1 MTGRGSK
8 RGRRTI
14 NGAARKSASAGKKF
28 LSALLL
34 CLMLAFSFAG
44 YAFAAPDD
52 GKGAAQGG
60 TSAQAN
66 SPVSPEEM
74 SAAAQGIIN
83 WKISDIGADTLL
95 SDSYIAL
102 AGSTPG
108 DWYPI
113 ALSRL
118 GYKTDYSGYLAVLEQ
133 NVKERYALDGG
144 LSAAKATEWHR
155 IILAVLASG
164 GNPRDID
171 GIDLVAD
178 GTYNRG
184 KTASLGRQGINGWIW
199 GLIALDSK
207 SWEVP
212 KDAYYTRDDIILQI
226 LSAQLENGGFALTG
240 EAADPDITAM
250 ALQALAPY
258 YNSETVYTLPGGTA
272 SEEEKKTTVRKAAEA
287 ALECLSGLQSAQGD
301 FFSWGTQNSESCS
314 QVIIALCALGIDPL
328 CDERFIKNGVTLWDG
343 LMRYRREDGG
353 FLHSFS
359 YDSNNPTSLP
369 DASNS
374 MAGEQALLALCALIR
389 QKKGMRSLYDFLPD
403 FTAEQTAEIKE
414 SEAEIANAPQTDA
427 QGLALL
433 LKKHY
438 DMPADL
444 RRYVKNYPLLS
455 KCAYAAGLDPSAY
468 AEAASPSRPPEEN
481 GVITFFTKA
490 ERDETDALPA
500 QEDITSDY
508 YVAVLRLMRSL
519 ETSED
524 FEGKAEYKE
533 KLRRTMEAIVRLRAE
548 ISAIESEISSELCP
562 IESVTLKKR
571 DKTQELFARYNAL
584 HESDREKILHY
595 EDLIKAKTKL
605 DGTVRAIWIAAG
617 SLALAALLLAGL
629 IISIKRRRHRRI
641 RELEELASMYE
652 DEDEADENITKRT
665 DDL

>member
-14 NGAARKSASAGKKF
+14 NGAARKGASAGKKY

-34 CLMLAFSFAG
+34 CLMLALSFAG
-44 YAFAAPDD
+44 YAFAAPDE
-52 GKGAAQGG
+52 GEGEAQGG
-60 TSAQAN
+60 ASAQAG
-66 SPVSPEEM
+66 PVSPEEM

-118 GYKTDYSGYLAVLEQ
+118 GCKTDYSGYLAVLEQ

-155 IILAVLASG
+155 ITLAVLASG

-272 SEEEKKTTVRKAAEA
+272 SEEAKKTTVRKAAEA

-389 QKKGMRSLYDFLPD
+389 QKKGMRALYDFLPD
-403 FTAEQTAEIKE
+403 FTAEQTAEIKGL
-414 SEAEIANAPQTDA
+414 EAEIANAPQTDA

-468 AEAASPSRPPEEN
+468 AESASPSRPPEEN

>member
-44 YAFAAPDD
+44 YAFAASDD
-52 GKGAAQGG
+52 GKGAVQSGA
-60 TSAQAN
+60 SAQAG
-66 SPVSPEEM
+66 PVSLEEM
-74 SAAAQGIIN
+74 TAAAQGIIN

-287 ALECLSGLQSAQGD
+287 ALECLSGLQSEQGD

-389 QKKGMRSLYDFLPD
+389 QKKGMRALYDFLPD
-403 FTAEQTAEIKE
+403 FTAEQAAEIKE
-414 SEAEIANAPQTDA
+414 SEAEIARAPQTDA

-468 AEAASPSRPPEEN
+468 AESASPSRPPEEN

-500 QEDITSDY
+500 PEDITSDY

-533 KLRRTMEAIVRLRAE
+533 KLRRAMEAIVRLRAE

-605 DGTVRAIWIAAG
+605 DGTVRAVWIAAA

-629 IISIKRRRHRRI
+629 IISIKRRRHRRA

-652 DEDEADENITKRT
+652 DEDEENENITKRT

>member
-52 GKGAAQGG
+52 GKGAVQSGA
-60 TSAQAN
+60 SAQAGA
-66 SPVSPEEM
+66 VSPEEM

-272 SEEEKKTTVRKAAEA
+272 SEEAKKTTVRKAAEA
-287 ALECLSGLQSAQGD
+287 ALECLSGLQSEQGD

-403 FTAEQTAEIKE
+403 FTAEQTAEIKGL
-414 SEAEIANAPQTDA
+414 EAEIARAPQTDA

-468 AEAASPSRPPEEN
+468 AESASPSRPPEEN

-533 KLRRTMEAIVRLRAE
+533 KLRRAMEAIVRLRAE

-629 IISIKRRRHRRI
+629 IISIKRRRHRRA
-641 RELEELASMYE
+641 RELEELAGMYE

>member
-14 NGAARKSASAGKKF
+14 NGAARKGAFAGKKY

-34 CLMLAFSFAG
+34 CLMLALSFAG
-44 YAFAAPDD
+44 YAFAAPDE
-52 GKGAAQGG
+52 GEGAAQGG
-60 TSAQAN
+60 TSAQAG
-66 SPVSPEEM
+66 PVSPEEM

-287 ALECLSGLQSAQGD
+287 ALECLSGLQSEQGD

-403 FTAEQTAEIKE
+403 FTAEQTAEIKGL
-414 SEAEIANAPQTDA
+414 EAEIARAPQTDA

-468 AEAASPSRPPEEN
+468 AESASPSRPPEEN

-533 KLRRTMEAIVRLRAE
+533 KLRRAMEAIVRLRAE
-548 ISAIESEISSELCP
+548 ISAIEGEISSELCP

-629 IISIKRRRHRRI
+629 IISIKRHRHRRA

>member
-1 MTGRGSK
+1 MTGRSGK
-8 RGRRTI
+8 KDGRTI
-14 NGAARKSASAGKKF
+14 NGAAQKCASAGKKY

-34 CLMLAFSFAG
+34 CLMLALSFAG
-44 YAFAAPDD
+44 YAL
-52 GKGAAQGG
+52 AAQDDENGE
-60 TSAQAN
+60 AQSGA
-66 SPVSPEEM
+66 VSLEEM

-95 SDSYIAL
+95 SDGYIAL

-155 IILAVLASG
+155 IILAVLAAG

-212 KDAYYTRDDIILQI
+212 EDAYYTRDDIILQI
-226 LSAQLENGGFALTG
+226 LSEQLENGGFALTG

-258 YNSETVYTLPGGTA
+258 YNSEKVYTLPGK
-272 SEEEKKTTVRKAAEA
+272 EEKTTVKMAADA

-359 YDSNNPTSLP
+359 YDSDNPTSLP

-389 QKKGMRSLYDFLPD
+389 QKKGMRALYDFLPD

-414 SEAEIANAPQTDA
+414 LEAETARAPQTDA

-455 KCAYAAGLDPSAY
+455 EYAYSAGLDPSVY

-490 ERDETDALPA
+490 QRDETDALPA
-500 QEDITSDY
+500 PEDITSDY

-524 FEGKAEYKE
+524 FDGKAEYNE
-533 KLRRTMEAIVRLRAE
+533 KLRRAMEQIVRLRAE
-548 ISAIESEISSELCP
+548 ISALDSEISSELCP

-571 DKTQELFARYNAL
+571 EKTRELFARYNAL
-584 HESDREKILHY
+584 NESDREKLLHY

-605 DGTVRAIWIAAG
+605 DGIVRAIWITAG
-617 SLALAALLLAGL
+617 SLALAALLLTGL
-629 IISIKRRRHRRI
+629 IIRIKHRRHRRV
-641 RELEELASMYE
+641 RELEELAGMYE
-652 DEDEADENITKRT
+652 DEDEANENITKT
-665 DDL
+665 DG

>member
-14 NGAARKSASAGKKF
+14 NGAARKSASAGKKY

-34 CLMLAFSFAG
+34 CLMLALSFAG

-52 GKGAAQGG
+52 GKGAVQSG
-60 TSAQAN
+60 TSAQTGPI
-66 SPVSPEEM
+66 SLEEM

-118 GYKTDYSGYLAVLEQ
+118 GCKTDYSGYLAVLEQ
-133 NVKERYALDGG
+133 NVKERYTLDGG

-258 YNSETVYTLPGGTA
+258 YNSEKVYTLPGG
-272 SEEEKKTTVRKAAEA
+272 EKKITVRKAAEA

-403 FTAEQTAEIKE
+403 FTAEQTAEIKGL
-414 SEAEIANAPQTDA
+414 EAEIANAPQTDA

-468 AEAASPSRPPEEN
+468 AESASPSRPPEEN

-490 ERDETDALPA
+490 QRDETDALPA

-533 KLRRTMEAIVRLRAE
+533 KLRRAMEAIVRLRAE

-629 IISIKRRRHRRI
+629 IISIKRRRHRRA
-641 RELEELASMYE
+641 RELEELAGMYE

>member
-52 GKGAAQGG
+52 GKGAVQSGA
-60 TSAQAN
+60 SAQAGA
-66 SPVSPEEM
+66 VSPEEM

-258 YNSETVYTLPGGTA
+258 YNSETVYTLPGGAA
-272 SEEEKKTTVRKAAEA
+272 SGKEEKTTVRKAAEA
-287 ALECLSGLQSAQGD
+287 ALECLSGLQSEQGD

-403 FTAEQTAEIKE
+403 FTAEQTAEIKGL
-414 SEAEIANAPQTDA
+414 EAEIARAPQTDA

-468 AEAASPSRPPEEN
+468 AESASPSRPPEEN

-533 KLRRTMEAIVRLRAE
+533 KLRRAMEAIVRLRAE

-629 IISIKRRRHRRI
+629 IISIKRRRHRRA
-641 RELEELASMYE
+641 RELEELAGMYE

>member
-14 NGAARKSASAGKKF
+14 NGAARKSASAGKKY

-34 CLMLAFSFAG
+34 CLMLVLSFAG

-52 GKGAAQGG
+52 GKGAVQSGA
-60 TSAQAN
+60 SAQA
-66 SPVSPEEM
+66 SAVSPEEM

-95 SDSYIAL
+95 SDSYISL

-118 GYKTDYSGYLAVLEQ
+118 GCKTDYSGYLAVLEQ

-155 IILAVLASG
+155 ITLAVLASG

-258 YNSETVYTLPGGTA
+258 YNSETVYTLPGGAA
-272 SEEEKKTTVRKAAEA
+272 SGKEKKTTVRKAAEA
-287 ALECLSGLQSAQGD
+287 ALECLSGLQSEQGD

-389 QKKGMRSLYDFLPD
+389 QKKGMRALYDFLPD
-403 FTAEQTAEIKE
+403 FTAEQTAEIKGL
-414 SEAEIANAPQTDA
+414 EAETARAPQTDA

-444 RRYVKNYPLLS
+444 RRYVKNYPQLS
-455 KCAYAAGLDPSAY
+455 KCAYAAGLDPSVY

-490 ERDETDALPA
+490 QRDETDALPA
-500 QEDITSDY
+500 PEDITSDY

-524 FEGKAEYKE
+524 FEGKAEYNE
-533 KLRRTMEAIVRLRAE
+533 KLRRAMEAIVRLRAE

-571 DKTQELFARYNAL
+571 EKTEELFARYNAL

-629 IISIKRRRHRRI
+629 IISIKRRRHRRA
-641 RELEELASMYE
+641 RELEELAGMYE

>member
-1 MTGRGSK
+1 
-8 RGRRTI
+8 
-14 NGAARKSASAGKKF
+14 
-28 LSALLL
+28 
-34 CLMLAFSFAG
+34 MLALSFAG
-44 YAFAAPDD
+44 YAFAAPDN
-52 GKGAAQGG
+52 GKGAVQSGA
-60 TSAQAN
+60 SAQAGA
-66 SPVSPEEM
+66 VSTEEM
-74 SAAAQGIIN
+74 SDAAQGIIN

-118 GYKTDYSGYLAVLEQ
+118 GCKTDYSGYLAVLEQ

-155 IILAVLASG
+155 ITLAVLASG

-353 FLHSFS
+353 FIHSFS
-359 YDSNNPTSLP
+359 YDSDNPTSLP

-389 QKKGMRSLYDFLPD
+389 QKKGMRALYDFLPD
-403 FTAEQTAEIKE
+403 FTAEQAAAIKE
-414 SEAEIANAPQTDA
+414 LEAEIANAPQTDA

-438 DMPADL
+438 DMPADM

-455 KCAYAAGLDPSAY
+455 KCAYSAGLDPSAY
-468 AEAASPSRPPEEN
+468 AESASPSRPPEEN

-500 QEDITSDY
+500 PEDITSDY

-533 KLRRTMEAIVRLRAE
+533 KLRRAMEAIVRLRAE

-605 DGTVRAIWIAAG
+605 DGTVRAVWIAAG

-629 IISIKRRRHRRI
+629 IISIKRRRHRRA

>member
-44 YAFAAPDD
+44 YAFAAPDE
-52 GKGAAQGG
+52 GEGAAQGG
-60 TSAQAN
+60 ASAQTGT
-66 SPVSPEEM
+66 VSLEEM

-272 SEEEKKTTVRKAAEA
+272 SGKEEKTTVRKAAEA

-389 QKKGMRSLYDFLPD
+389 QKKGMRALYDFLPD
-403 FTAEQTAEIKE
+403 FTAEQTAEIKGL
-414 SEAEIANAPQTDA
+414 EAEIANAPQTDA

-468 AEAASPSRPPEEN
+468 AESASPSRPPEEN

-490 ERDETDALPA
+490 QRDETDALPA
-500 QEDITSDY
+500 PEDITSDY

-524 FEGKAEYKE
+524 FEGKAEYNE
-533 KLRRTMEAIVRLRAE
+533 KLRRAMEAIVRLRAE

-605 DGTVRAIWIAAG
+605 DGTVRAVWIAAA
-617 SLALAALLLAGL
+617 SVALAALLLAGL
-629 IISIKRRRHRRI
+629 IISIKRRRHRRA

>member
-60 TSAQAN
+60 ASAQAGA
-66 SPVSPEEM
+66 VSLEEM
-74 SAAAQGIIN
+74 TAAAQGIIN

-118 GYKTDYSGYLAVLEQ
+118 GCKTDYSGYLAVLEQ

-272 SEEEKKTTVRKAAEA
+272 SEEEKKTTVRKAADA

-389 QKKGMRSLYDFLPD
+389 QKKGMRALYDFLPD
-403 FTAEQTAEIKE
+403 FTAEQAAAIKE
-414 SEAEIANAPQTDA
+414 SEAEIARAPQADA

-468 AEAASPSRPPEEN
+468 AESASPSRPPEEN

-533 KLRRTMEAIVRLRAE
+533 KLCRTMEAIVRLRAE

-605 DGTVRAIWIAAG
+605 DGTVRAVWITAG
-617 SLALAALLLAGL
+617 CLALAALLLAGL
-629 IISIKRRRHRRI
+629 IIRIKRRRQRRV
-641 RELEELASMYE
+641 RELEELAGMYE
-652 DEDEADENITKRT
+652 DEDEENENITKRT

>member
-52 GKGAAQGG
+52 GKGAVQSGA
-60 TSAQAN
+60 SAQAGA
-66 SPVSPEEM
+66 VSPEEM

-258 YNSETVYTLPGGTA
+258 YNSETVYTLPGGAA
-272 SEEEKKTTVRKAAEA
+272 SGKEEKTTVRKAAEA
-287 ALECLSGLQSAQGD
+287 ALECLSGLQSEQGD

-403 FTAEQTAEIKE
+403 FTAEQTAEIKGL
-414 SEAEIANAPQTDA
+414 EAEIARAPQTDA

-468 AEAASPSRPPEEN
+468 AESASPSRPPEEN

-533 KLRRTMEAIVRLRAE
+533 KLRRAMEAIVRLRAE

-605 DGTVRAIWIAAG
+605 DGTARAIWIAAG
-617 SLALAALLLAGL
+617 SLALAALLLTGL
-629 IISIKRRRHRRI
+629 IISIKRRRHRRT

>member
-52 GKGAAQGG
+52 GKGAVQSGA
-60 TSAQAN
+60 SAQAGA
-66 SPVSPEEM
+66 VSPEEM

-118 GYKTDYSGYLAVLEQ
+118 GCKTDYSGYLAVLEQ

-155 IILAVLASG
+155 ITLAVLASG

-272 SEEEKKTTVRKAAEA
+272 SEEAKKTTVRKAAEA

-389 QKKGMRSLYDFLPD
+389 QKKGMRALYDFLPD
-403 FTAEQTAEIKE
+403 FTAEQTAEIKGL
-414 SEAEIANAPQTDA
+414 EAEIANAPQTDA

-490 ERDETDALPA
+490 QRDETDALPA
-500 QEDITSDY
+500 PEDITSDY

-524 FEGKAEYKE
+524 FEGKAEYNE

-629 IISIKRRRHRRI
+629 IISIKRRRHRRA

-652 DEDEADENITKRT
+652 DEDEENENITKRT

>member
-52 GKGAAQGG
+52 GKGAVQSGA
-60 TSAQAN
+60 SAQAGA
-66 SPVSPEEM
+66 VSPEEM

-258 YNSETVYTLPGGTA
+258 YNSETVYTLPGGAA
-272 SEEEKKTTVRKAAEA
+272 SGKEEKTTVRKAAEA

-359 YDSNNPTSLP
+359 YDSDNPASLP

-403 FTAEQTAEIKE
+403 FTAEQTAEIKGL
-414 SEAEIANAPQTDA
+414 EAEIARAPQTDA

-468 AEAASPSRPPEEN
+468 AESASPSRPPEEN

-500 QEDITSDY
+500 PEDITSDY

-533 KLRRTMEAIVRLRAE
+533 KLRRAMEAIVRLRAE

-605 DGTVRAIWIAAG
+605 DGTARAIWIAAG
-617 SLALAALLLAGL
+617 SLALAALLLTGL
-629 IISIKRRRHRRI
+629 IISIKRRRHRRT

>member
-52 GKGAAQGG
+52 GKGAVQSGA
-60 TSAQAN
+60 SAQAGA
-66 SPVSPEEM
+66 VSPEEM

-287 ALECLSGLQSAQGD
+287 ALECLSGLQSEQGD

-403 FTAEQTAEIKE
+403 FTAEQTAEIKGL
-414 SEAEIANAPQTDA
+414 EAEIARAPQTDA

-468 AEAASPSRPPEEN
+468 AESASPSRPPEEN

-533 KLRRTMEAIVRLRAE
+533 KLRRAMEAIVRLRAE

-605 DGTVRAIWIAAG
+605 DGTVRAVWIAAA

-652 DEDEADENITKRT
+652 DEDEENENITKRT

>member
-52 GKGAAQGG
+52 GKGAVQSGA
-60 TSAQAN
+60 SAQAGA
-66 SPVSPEEM
+66 VSPEEM

-258 YNSETVYTLPGGTA
+258 YNSETVYTLPGGAA
-272 SEEEKKTTVRKAAEA
+272 SGKEEKTTVRKAAEA

-359 YDSNNPTSLP
+359 YDSDNPASLP

-403 FTAEQTAEIKE
+403 FTAEQTAEIKGL
-414 SEAEIANAPQTDA
+414 EAEIARAPQTDA

-468 AEAASPSRPPEEN
+468 AESASPSRPPEEN

-500 QEDITSDY
+500 PEDITSDY

-524 FEGKAEYKE
+524 FEGKAEYNE
-533 KLRRTMEAIVRLRAE
+533 KLRRAMEAIVRLRAE

-605 DGTVRAIWIAAG
+605 DGTARAIWIAAG
-617 SLALAALLLAGL
+617 SLALAALLLTGL
-629 IISIKRRRHRRI
+629 IISIKRRRHRRT

>member
-52 GKGAAQGG
+52 GKGAVQSGA
-60 TSAQAN
+60 SAQAGA
-66 SPVSPEEM
+66 VSPEEM

-258 YNSETVYTLPGGTA
+258 YNSETVYTLPGGAA
-272 SEEEKKTTVRKAAEA
+272 SGKEEKTTVRKAAEA
-287 ALECLSGLQSAQGD
+287 ALECLSGLQSEQGD

-403 FTAEQTAEIKE
+403 FTAEQTAEIKGL
-414 SEAEIANAPQTDA
+414 EAEIARAPQTDA

-468 AEAASPSRPPEEN
+468 AESASPSRPPEEN

-533 KLRRTMEAIVRLRAE
+533 KLRRAMEAIVRLRAE

-605 DGTVRAIWIAAG
+605 DGTVRAVWIAAG

-629 IISIKRRRHRRI
+629 IISIKRRRHRRA
-641 RELEELASMYE
+641 RELEELAGMYE

>member
-1 MTGRGSK
+1 MTERGSK

-14 NGAARKSASAGKKF
+14 NGAARKGASAGKKY

-34 CLMLAFSFAG
+34 CLMLALSFAG
-44 YAFAAPDD
+44 YAFAAPDE
-52 GKGAAQGG
+52 GEGEAQGG
-60 TSAQAN
+60 ASAQAG
-66 SPVSPEEM
+66 PVSPEEM

-118 GYKTDYSGYLAVLEQ
+118 GCKTDYSGYLAVLEQ

-155 IILAVLASG
+155 ITLAVLASG

-272 SEEEKKTTVRKAAEA
+272 SEEAKKTTVRKAAEA

-403 FTAEQTAEIKE
+403 FTAEQTAEIKGL
-414 SEAEIANAPQTDA
+414 EAEIARAPQTDA

-468 AEAASPSRPPEEN
+468 AESASPSRPPEEN

-533 KLRRTMEAIVRLRAE
+533 KLRRAMEAIVRLRAE

>member
-1 MTGRGSK
+1 MTERGSK

-14 NGAARKSASAGKKF
+14 NGAARKSASAGKKY

-60 TSAQAN
+60 ASAQAGA
-66 SPVSPEEM
+66 VSLEEM
-74 SAAAQGIIN
+74 TAAAQGIIN

-133 NVKERYALDGG
+133 NVRERYALDGG

-155 IILAVLASG
+155 ITLAVLASG

-272 SEEEKKTTVRKAAEA
+272 SEEEKKTTVRKAADA

-359 YDSNNPTSLP
+359 YDSDNPASLP

-389 QKKGMRSLYDFLPD
+389 QKKGMRALYDFLPD
-403 FTAEQTAEIKE
+403 FTAEQAAAIKE
-414 SEAEIANAPQTDA
+414 SEAEIARAPQADA

-455 KCAYAAGLDPSAY
+455 KCAYVAGLDPSAY
-468 AEAASPSRPPEEN
+468 AESASPSRPPEEN

-533 KLRRTMEAIVRLRAE
+533 KLCRTMEAIVRLRAE

-605 DGTVRAIWIAAG
+605 DGTVRAVWITAG
-617 SLALAALLLAGL
+617 CLALAALLLAGL
-629 IISIKRRRHRRI
+629 IIRIKRRRQRRV
-641 RELEELASMYE
+641 RELEELAGMYE

>member
-52 GKGAAQGG
+52 GKGAVQSGA
-60 TSAQAN
+60 SAQAGA
-66 SPVSPEEM
+66 VSPEEM

-171 GIDLVAD
+171 GIDLVED

-258 YNSETVYTLPGGTA
+258 YNSETVYTLPGGAA
-272 SEEEKKTTVRKAAEA
+272 SGKEEKTTVRKAAEA
-287 ALECLSGLQSAQGD
+287 ALECLSGLQSEQGD

-403 FTAEQTAEIKE
+403 FTAEQTAEIKGL
-414 SEAEIANAPQTDA
+414 EAEIARAPQTDA

-468 AEAASPSRPPEEN
+468 AESASPSRPPEEN

-533 KLRRTMEAIVRLRAE
+533 KLRRAMEAIVRLRAE

-629 IISIKRRRHRRI
+629 IISIKRRRHRRA
-641 RELEELASMYE
+641 RELEELAGMYE

>member
-14 NGAARKSASAGKKF
+14 NGAARKGASAGKKY

-34 CLMLAFSFAG
+34 CLMLALSFAG
-44 YAFAAPDD
+44 YAFAAPDE
-52 GKGAAQGG
+52 GEGEAQGG
-60 TSAQAN
+60 ASAQAG
-66 SPVSPEEM
+66 PVSPEEM

-118 GYKTDYSGYLAVLEQ
+118 GCKTDYSGYLAVLEQ

-155 IILAVLASG
+155 ITLAVLASG

-272 SEEEKKTTVRKAAEA
+272 SEEAKKTTVRKAAEA

-403 FTAEQTAEIKE
+403 FTAEQTAEIKGL
-414 SEAEIANAPQTDA
+414 EAEIARAPQTDA

-468 AEAASPSRPPEEN
+468 AESASPSRPPEEN

-533 KLRRTMEAIVRLRAE
+533 KLRRAMEAIVRLRAE

-605 DGTVRAIWIAAG
+605 DGTVRAVWIAAA

-652 DEDEADENITKRT
+652 DEDEENENITKRT

>member
-14 NGAARKSASAGKKF
+14 NGAARKSASAGKKY
-28 LSALLL
+28 LSALLI
-34 CLMLAFSFAG
+34 CLMLALSFAG

-52 GKGAAQGG
+52 GKGAAQSGA
-60 TSAQAN
+60 SAQAGA
-66 SPVSPEEM
+66 VSPEEM
-74 SAAAQGIIN
+74 SAIAQGIIN

-118 GYKTDYSGYLAVLEQ
+118 GCKTDYSGYLAVLEQ
-133 NVKERYALDGG
+133 NIKERYALDGG

-272 SEEEKKTTVRKAAEA
+272 SEEEKKITVRKAAEA
-287 ALECLSGLQSAQGD
+287 ALECLSGLQSEQGD

-353 FLHSFS
+353 FIHSFS
-359 YDSNNPTSLP
+359 YDSDNPASRP

-389 QKKGMRSLYDFLPD
+389 QKKGMRALYDFLPD
-403 FTAEQTAEIKE
+403 FTAEQAAAIKE
-414 SEAEIANAPQTDA
+414 LEAEIARAPQTDA

-438 DMPADL
+438 DMPADM

-455 KCAYAAGLDPSAY
+455 KCAYSAGLDPSAY
-468 AEAASPSRPPEEN
+468 AESASPSRPPEEN

-490 ERDETDALPA
+490 QRDETDALPA
-500 QEDITSDY
+500 PEDITSDY
-508 YVAVLRLMRSL
+508 YVAVLRLMRSI
-519 ETSED
+519 ETSEEFD
-524 FEGKAEYKE
+524 GKAEYKE
-533 KLRRTMEAIVRLRAE
+533 KLRRAMEQIVRLRAE
-548 ISAIESEISSELCP
+548 ISAIESEISGELCP

-571 DKTQELFARYNAL
+571 EKTQELFARYNAL

-605 DGTVRAIWIAAG
+605 DGTVRAVWITAG
-617 SLALAALLLAGL
+617 CLALAALLLAGL
-629 IISIKRRRHRRI
+629 IIRIKRRRQRRV
-641 RELEELASMYE
+641 RELEELAGMYE
-652 DEDEADENITKRT
+652 DEDEEDENITKRT

>member
-52 GKGAAQGG
+52 GKGAVQSGA
-60 TSAQAN
+60 SAQAGA
-66 SPVSPEEM
+66 VSPEEM

-258 YNSETVYTLPGGTA
+258 YNSETVYTLPGGAA
-272 SEEEKKTTVRKAAEA
+272 SGKEEKTTVRKAAEA
-287 ALECLSGLQSAQGD
+287 ALECLSGLQSEQGD

-403 FTAEQTAEIKE
+403 FTAEQTAEIKGL
-414 SEAEIANAPQTDA
+414 EAEIARAPQTDA

-468 AEAASPSRPPEEN
+468 AESASPSRPPEEN

-533 KLRRTMEAIVRLRAE
+533 KLRRAMEAIVRLRAE

-605 DGTVRAIWIAAG
+605 DGTVRAVWIAAA

-652 DEDEADENITKRT
+652 DEDEENENITKRT

>member
-14 NGAARKSASAGKKF
+14 NGAARKGASAGKKF

-52 GKGAAQGG
+52 GKGAVQSGA
-60 TSAQAN
+60 SAQAGA
-66 SPVSPEEM
+66 VSPEEM

-226 LSAQLENGGFALTG
+226 LSVQLENGGFALTG

-287 ALECLSGLQSAQGD
+287 ALECLSGLQSEQGD

-389 QKKGMRSLYDFLPD
+389 QKKGMRALYDFLPD
-403 FTAEQTAEIKE
+403 FTAEQAAEIKGL
-414 SEAEIANAPQTDA
+414 EAEIARAPQTDA

-468 AEAASPSRPPEEN
+468 AESASPSRPPEEN

-533 KLRRTMEAIVRLRAE
+533 KLRRAMEAIVRLRAE

-605 DGTVRAIWIAAG
+605 DGTVRAVWIAAA

-652 DEDEADENITKRT
+652 DEDEENENITKRT

>member
-1 MTGRGSK
+1 MKGRGGK
-8 RGRRTI
+8 KDGRTI
-14 NGAARKSASAGKKF
+14 NGAAQKCTSAGKKY

-34 CLMLAFSFAG
+34 CLMLAISFAG

-52 GKGAAQGG
+52 ENGAAQSG
-60 TSAQAN
+60 A
-66 SPVSPEEM
+66 VSLEEM

-95 SDSYIAL
+95 SDSYISL

-199 GLIALDSK
+199 GLIALDSR

-212 KDAYYTRDDIILQI
+212 EDAYYTRDDIILQI

-258 YNSETVYTLPGGTA
+258 YNSEKVYTLPGK
-272 SEEEKKTTVRKAAEA
+272 EEKTTVKMAADA

-359 YDSNNPTSLP
+359 YDSDNPTSLP

-389 QKKGMRSLYDFLPD
+389 QKKGMRALYDFLPD

-414 SEAEIANAPQTDA
+414 LEAEIARAPQTDA

-455 KCAYAAGLDPSAY
+455 ECAYSAGLDPSVY

-490 ERDETDALPA
+490 QRDETDTLPA
-500 QEDITSDY
+500 PEDITSDY

-524 FEGKAEYKE
+524 FDGKAEYNE
-533 KLRRTMEAIVRLRAE
+533 KLRRAMEQIVRLRAE
-548 ISAIESEISSELCP
+548 ISALDSEISSELCP

-571 DKTQELFARYNAL
+571 EKTRELFARYNAL
-584 HESDREKILHY
+584 HESDREKLLHY

-605 DGTVRAIWIAAG
+605 DGTVRAIWITAG
-617 SLALAALLLAGL
+617 SLALAALLLTGL
-629 IISIKRRRHRRI
+629 IIRIKQRRHRRV
-641 RELEELASMYE
+641 RELEELAGMYE
-652 DEDEADENITKRT
+652 DEDEADENITKT
-665 DDL
+665 DG

>member
-1 MTGRGSK
+1 MTGHGGK
-8 RGRRTI
+8 KDGHTI
-14 NGAARKSASAGKKF
+14 NGAARKGASAGKKY
-28 LSALLL
+28 LSALLI
-34 CLMLAFSFAG
+34 CLMLALSFAG

-52 GKGAAQGG
+52 GKGAVQSGA
-60 TSAQAN
+60 SAQAGA
-66 SPVSPEEM
+66 VSPEEM
-74 SAAAQGIIN
+74 SAVAQGIIN

-118 GYKTDYSGYLAVLEQ
+118 GCKTDYSGYLAVLEQ

-272 SEEEKKTTVRKAAEA
+272 SEEEKKITVKKAAEA
-287 ALECLSGLQSAQGD
+287 ALECLSGLQSEQGD

-353 FLHSFS
+353 FIHSFS
-359 YDSNNPTSLP
+359 YDSDNPASRP

-389 QKKGMRSLYDFLPD
+389 QKKGMRALYDFLPD
-403 FTAEQTAEIKE
+403 FTAEQTAAIKE
-414 SEAEIANAPQTDA
+414 LEAETARAPQTDA

-468 AEAASPSRPPEEN
+468 AESASPSRPPEEN

-490 ERDETDALPA
+490 QRDETDALPA

-508 YVAVLRLMRSL
+508 YVAVLRLMRSI
-519 ETSED
+519 ETSEEFD
-524 FEGKAEYKE
+524 GKAEYKE
-533 KLRRTMEAIVRLRAE
+533 KLRRAMEQIVRLRAE
-548 ISAIESEISSELCP
+548 ISAIESEISGELCP

-571 DKTQELFARYNAL
+571 EKTQELFARYNAL

-605 DGTVRAIWIAAG
+605 DGTVRAVWITAG
-617 SLALAALLLAGL
+617 CLALAALLLAGL
-629 IISIKRRRHRRI
+629 IIRIKRRRQRRV
-641 RELEELASMYE
+641 RELEELAGMYE
-652 DEDEADENITKRT
+652 DEDEEDENITKRT

>member
-52 GKGAAQGG
+52 GKGAVQSGA
-60 TSAQAN
+60 SAQAGA
-66 SPVSPEEM
+66 VSPEEM

-171 GIDLVAD
+171 GIDLVED

-258 YNSETVYTLPGGTA
+258 YNSETVYTLPGGAA
-272 SEEEKKTTVRKAAEA
+272 SGKEEKTTVRKAAEA

-359 YDSNNPTSLP
+359 YDSDNPTSLP

-403 FTAEQTAEIKE
+403 FTAEQAAEIKE

-468 AEAASPSRPPEEN
+468 AESASPSRPPEEN

-500 QEDITSDY
+500 PEDITSDY

-629 IISIKRRRHRRI
+629 IISIKRRRHRRA
-641 RELEELASMYE
+641 RELEELAGMYE

>member
-52 GKGAAQGG
+52 GKGAVQSGA
-60 TSAQAN
+60 SAQAGA
-66 SPVSPEEM
+66 VSPEEM

-287 ALECLSGLQSAQGD
+287 ALECLSGLQSEQGD

-389 QKKGMRSLYDFLPD
+389 QKKGMRALYDFLPD
-403 FTAEQTAEIKE
+403 FTAEQTAEIKGL
-414 SEAEIANAPQTDA
+414 EAETARAPQTDA

-455 KCAYAAGLDPSAY
+455 KCAYAAGLDPSVY

-490 ERDETDALPA
+490 QRDETDALPA
-500 QEDITSDY
+500 PEDITSDY

-524 FEGKAEYKE
+524 FEGKAEYNE
-533 KLRRTMEAIVRLRAE
+533 KLRRAMEAIVRLRAE

-571 DKTQELFARYNAL
+571 EKTEELFARYNAL

-629 IISIKRRRHRRI
+629 IISIKRRRHRRA
-641 RELEELASMYE
+641 RELEELAGMYE

>member
-52 GKGAAQGG
+52 GKGAVQSGA
-60 TSAQAN
+60 SAQAGA
-66 SPVSPEEM
+66 VSPEEM

-287 ALECLSGLQSAQGD
+287 ALECLSGLQSEQGD

-403 FTAEQTAEIKE
+403 FTAEQTAEIKGL
-414 SEAEIANAPQTDA
+414 EAEIARAPQTDA

-444 RRYVKNYPLLS
+444 RRYGKNYPLLS

-468 AEAASPSRPPEEN
+468 AESASPSRPPEEN

-533 KLRRTMEAIVRLRAE
+533 KLRRAMEAIVRLRAE

-629 IISIKRRRHRRI
+629 IISIKRRRHRRA
-641 RELEELASMYE
+641 RELEELAGMYE

>member
-52 GKGAAQGG
+52 GKGAVQSGA
-60 TSAQAN
+60 SAQAGA
-66 SPVSPEEM
+66 VSPEEM

-403 FTAEQTAEIKE
+403 FTAEQTAEIKGL
-414 SEAEIANAPQTDA
+414 EAEIARAPQTDA

-468 AEAASPSRPPEEN
+468 AESASPSRPPEEN

-490 ERDETDALPA
+490 QRDETDALPA
-500 QEDITSDY
+500 PEDITSDY

-533 KLRRTMEAIVRLRAE
+533 KLRRAMEAIVRLRAE

-605 DGTVRAIWIAAG
+605 DGTVRAVWIAAG

-641 RELEELASMYE
+641 RELEELAGMYE

>member
-52 GKGAAQGG
+52 GKGAVQSGA
-60 TSAQAN
+60 SAQAGA
-66 SPVSPEEM
+66 VSPEEM

-272 SEEEKKTTVRKAAEA
+272 SEEAKKTTVRKAAEA
-287 ALECLSGLQSAQGD
+287 ALECLSGLQSEQGD

-353 FLHSFS
+353 FLHSLS

-403 FTAEQTAEIKE
+403 FTAEQTAEIKGL
-414 SEAEIANAPQTDA
+414 EAEIARAPQTDA

-468 AEAASPSRPPEEN
+468 AESASPSRPPEEN

-533 KLRRTMEAIVRLRAE
+533 KLRRAMEAIVRLRAE

-629 IISIKRRRHRRI
+629 IISIKRRRHRRA
-641 RELEELASMYE
+641 RELEELAGMYE

>member
-14 NGAARKSASAGKKF
+14 NGAARKSASAGKKY

-34 CLMLAFSFAG
+34 CLMLALSFAG

-60 TSAQAN
+60 ASAQAGA
-66 SPVSPEEM
+66 VSPEEM

-226 LSAQLENGGFALTG
+226 LSVQLENGGFALTG

-258 YNSETVYTLPGGTA
+258 YNSETVYTLPGGAA
-272 SEEEKKTTVRKAAEA
+272 SGKEKKTTVRKAAEA

-328 CDERFIKNGVTLWDG
+328 CDERFIKKGVTLWDG

-353 FLHSFS
+353 FIHSFS
-359 YDSNNPTSLP
+359 YDSDNPASLP

-403 FTAEQTAEIKE
+403 FTAEQTAAIKE
-414 SEAEIANAPQTDA
+414 LEAETARAPQTDA

-438 DMPADL
+438 DMPADM

-455 KCAYAAGLDPSAY
+455 KCAYSAGLDPSAY
-468 AEAASPSRPPEEN
+468 AESASPSRPPEEN

-605 DGTVRAIWIAAG
+605 DGTVRAVWITAG
-617 SLALAALLLAGL
+617 SLALAALLLTGL
-629 IISIKRRRHRRI
+629 IIRIKRRRQRRV
-641 RELEELASMYE
+641 RELEELAGMYE
-652 DEDEADENITKRT
+652 DEDEEDENITKRT

>member
-1 MTGRGSK
+1 M
-8 RGRRTI
+8 
-14 NGAARKSASAGKKF
+14 
-28 LSALLL
+28 
-34 CLMLAFSFAG
+34 
-44 YAFAAPDD
+44 
-52 GKGAAQGG
+52 
-60 TSAQAN
+60 
-66 SPVSPEEM
+66 
-74 SAAAQGIIN
+74 
-83 WKISDIGADTLL
+83 
-95 SDSYIAL
+95 
-102 AGSTPG
+102 
-108 DWYPI
+108 
-113 ALSRL
+113 
-118 GYKTDYSGYLAVLEQ
+118 
-133 NVKERYALDGG
+133 
-144 LSAAKATEWHR
+144 
-155 IILAVLASG
+155 
-164 GNPRDID
+164 
-171 GIDLVAD
+171 
-178 GTYNRG
+178 
-184 KTASLGRQGINGWIW
+184 
-199 GLIALDSK
+199 
-207 SWEVP
+207 
-212 KDAYYTRDDIILQI
+212 
-226 LSAQLENGGFALTG
+226 
-240 EAADPDITAM
+240 
-250 ALQALAPY
+250 
-258 YNSETVYTLPGGTA
+258 
-272 SEEEKKTTVRKAAEA
+272 
-287 ALECLSGLQSAQGD
+287 
-301 FFSWGTQNSESCS
+301 
-314 QVIIALCALGIDPL
+314 IIALCALGIDPL

-403 FTAEQTAEIKE
+403 FTAEQTAEIKGL
-414 SEAEIANAPQTDA
+414 EAEIARAPQTDA

-468 AEAASPSRPPEEN
+468 AESASPSRPPEEN

-533 KLRRTMEAIVRLRAE
+533 KLRRAMEAIVRLRAE

-629 IISIKRRRHRRI
+629 IISIKRRRHRRA
-641 RELEELASMYE
+641 RELEELAGMYE

>member
-1 MTGRGSK
+1 M
-8 RGRRTI
+8 
-14 NGAARKSASAGKKF
+14 
-28 LSALLL
+28 
-34 CLMLAFSFAG
+34 
-44 YAFAAPDD
+44 
-52 GKGAAQGG
+52 
-60 TSAQAN
+60 
-66 SPVSPEEM
+66 
-74 SAAAQGIIN
+74 
-83 WKISDIGADTLL
+83 
-95 SDSYIAL
+95 
-102 AGSTPG
+102 
-108 DWYPI
+108 
-113 ALSRL
+113 
-118 GYKTDYSGYLAVLEQ
+118 
-133 NVKERYALDGG
+133 
-144 LSAAKATEWHR
+144 
-155 IILAVLASG
+155 
-164 GNPRDID
+164 
-171 GIDLVAD
+171 AD

-199 GLIALDSK
+199 GLIALDSR

-258 YNSETVYTLPGGTA
+258 YNSEKVYTLPGG
-272 SEEEKKTTVRKAAEA
+272 EKKITVKKAAEA

-353 FLHSFS
+353 FIHSFS
-359 YDSNNPTSLP
+359 YDSDNPASRP

-389 QKKGMRSLYDFLPD
+389 QKKGMRALYDFLPD
-403 FTAEQTAEIKE
+403 FTAEQAAAIKE
-414 SEAEIANAPQTDA
+414 LEAETARAPQTDA

-438 DMPADL
+438 DMPADM

-455 KCAYAAGLDPSAY
+455 KCAYSAGLDPSVY
-468 AEAASPSRPPEEN
+468 AESASPSRPPEEN

-490 ERDETDALPA
+490 QRDETDALPA
-500 QEDITSDY
+500 PEDITSDY
-508 YVAVLRLMRSL
+508 YVAVLRLMRSI
-519 ETSED
+519 ETSEEFD
-524 FEGKAEYKE
+524 GKAEYKE
-533 KLRRTMEAIVRLRAE
+533 KLRRAMEQIVRLRAE
-548 ISAIESEISSELCP
+548 ISAIESEISGELCP
-562 IESVTLKKR
+562 IESVTMKKR
-571 DKTQELFARYNAL
+571 EKTQELFARYNAL

-605 DGTVRAIWIAAG
+605 DGTVRAVWITAG
-617 SLALAALLLAGL
+617 CLALAALLLAGL
-629 IISIKRRRHRRI
+629 IIRIKRRRQRRV
-641 RELEELASMYE
+641 RELEELAGMYE
-652 DEDEADENITKRT
+652 DEDEEDENITKRT

>member
-14 NGAARKSASAGKKF
+14 NGAARKSASAGKKY

-34 CLMLAFSFAG
+34 CLMLVLSFAG

-52 GKGAAQGG
+52 GKGAVQSGA
-60 TSAQAN
+60 SAQAGA
-66 SPVSPEEM
+66 VSPEEM

-95 SDSYIAL
+95 SDSYISL

-118 GYKTDYSGYLAVLEQ
+118 GCKTDYSGYLAVLEQ

-258 YNSETVYTLPGGTA
+258 YNSETVYTLPRGTA

-359 YDSNNPTSLP
+359 YDSDNPTSRP

-389 QKKGMRSLYDFLPD
+389 QKKGMRALYDFLPD
-403 FTAEQTAEIKE
+403 FTAEQTAEIKGL
-414 SEAEIANAPQTDA
+414 EAEIARAPQTDA

-455 KCAYAAGLDPSAY
+455 KCAYAAGLDPSVY

-490 ERDETDALPA
+490 QRDETDALPA
-500 QEDITSDY
+500 PEDITSDY

-524 FEGKAEYKE
+524 FEGKAEYNE
-533 KLRRTMEAIVRLRAE
+533 KLCRAMEAIVRLRAE

-571 DKTQELFARYNAL
+571 DKTEELFARYNAL

-629 IISIKRRRHRRI
+629 IISIKRRRHRRA

>member
-52 GKGAAQGG
+52 GKGAVQSGA
-60 TSAQAN
+60 SAQAGA
-66 SPVSPEEM
+66 VSPEEM

-250 ALQALAPY
+250 ALQARAPY

-272 SEEEKKTTVRKAAEA
+272 SEEAKKTTVRKAAEA
-287 ALECLSGLQSAQGD
+287 ALECLSGLQSEQGD

-403 FTAEQTAEIKE
+403 FTAEQTAEIKGL
-414 SEAEIANAPQTDA
+414 EAEIARAPQTDA

-468 AEAASPSRPPEEN
+468 AESASPSRPPEEN

-533 KLRRTMEAIVRLRAE
+533 KLRRAMEAIVRLRAE

-629 IISIKRRRHRRI
+629 IISIKRRRHRRA
-641 RELEELASMYE
+641 RELEELAGMYE

>member
-14 NGAARKSASAGKKF
+14 NGAARKSASAGKKY
-28 LSALLL
+28 LSSLLL
-34 CLMLAFSFAG
+34 CLMLALSFAG
-44 YAFAAPDD
+44 YAFAVPDD

-60 TSAQAN
+60 ASAQAGA
-66 SPVSPEEM
+66 VSLEEM
-74 SAAAQGIIN
+74 TAAAQGIIN

-95 SDSYIAL
+95 SDSYISL

-155 IILAVLASG
+155 ITLAVLASG

-212 KDAYYTRDDIILQI
+212 KDAYYTRDDIISQI

-272 SEEEKKTTVRKAAEA
+272 SEEEKKTTVRKAAAA

-359 YDSNNPTSLP
+359 YDSDNPTSLP

-403 FTAEQTAEIKE
+403 FTAEQTAAIKE
-414 SEAEIANAPQTDA
+414 SEAEIARAPQTDA

-468 AEAASPSRPPEEN
+468 AESASPSRPPEEN

-500 QEDITSDY
+500 PEDITSDY

-629 IISIKRRRHRRI
+629 IISIKRRRHRRA